1 MTTNAADRAGLVDA
15 VRRHALDHYERDG
28 WDILTECWSDAE
40 IDTAIGDAATVEDAI
55 AAVRDHLAPIVEH
68 RDEIRSTAF

>member
-1 MTTNAADRAGLVDA
+1 MTTDATDRASLVAA

-40 IDTAIGDAATVEDAI
+40 IASAIGDAATVEDAI
-55 AAVRDHLAPIVEH
+55 AAARNHLPPIAEH
-68 RDEIRSTAF
+68 RDEIQSTAF

>member
-1 MTTNAADRAGLVDA
+1 MTATTADRSGLVAA

-40 IDTAIGDAATVEDAI
+40 IASAIGDAATVKNAI
-55 AAVRDHLAPIVEH
+55 AAARQALAPIAEH